1 MFGFFLEQRWK
12 KEGGLFDVILA
23 NGHSGDD
30 DDFQSE
36 PYGQSAK
43 TGQERDDVDD
53 LSQIS
58 FENDDKND
66 DSQEQSRQDEL
77 LQNYAGMGT
86 ILKQILPILLLTTA
100 GSVFAGFVFM
110 GMSEQLDLLPGL
122 IVLIPAVMDTRG
134 NIYGALGS
142 RLATGL
148 HLGIIMPKFE
158 RNPNLINISSVS
170 IVNTA
175 IVSVVIAI
183 LAYAVLT
190 FLSVETIPIWALV
203 AISLLA
209 GLISGFIL
217 LCVVIIAGFSG
228 YRKGTDPDNLLGPVV
243 TITGDIFSILA
254 LLLAAQMITGVI

>member
-1 MFGFFLEQRWK
+1 MALEVR
-12 KEGGLFDVILA
+12 EGGLLDVILA
-23 NGHSGDD
+23 DGESRDD
-30 DDFQSE
+30 DSKSKS
-36 PYGQSAK
+36 YGPHAMDK
-43 TGQERDDVDD
+43 EENDRLEE
-53 LSQIS
+53 LSQTL
-58 FENDDKND
+58 FDDDNENDDN
-66 DSQEQSRQDEL
+66 QQQRRHYEL
-77 LQNYAGMGT
+77 LQNYAGVGT
-86 ILKQILPILLLTTA
+86 ILKQIMPVLMLTTA

-110 GMSEQLDLLPGL
+110 GMSEQLELLPGL

-170 IVNTA
+170 IVNAA

-183 LAYAVLT
+183 LAYAVLII
-190 FLSVETIPIWALV
+190 LSIETIPIWALM

-209 GLISGFIL
+209 GIISGVIL
-217 LCVVIIAGFSG
+217 LSVVIIAGFLG
-228 YRKGTDPDNLLGPVV
+228 YRKGMDPDNLLGPAV

-254 LLLAAQMITGVI
+254 LLLAAEMIIGVI